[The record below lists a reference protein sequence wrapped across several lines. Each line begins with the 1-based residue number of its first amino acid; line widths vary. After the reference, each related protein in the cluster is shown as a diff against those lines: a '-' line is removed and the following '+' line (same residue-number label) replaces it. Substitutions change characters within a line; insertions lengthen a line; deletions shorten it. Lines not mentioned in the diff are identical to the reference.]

1 MIVKELPEY
10 FKLNGEQMERI
21 KELDFLPKAISFEK
35 DEDQNGHIDFIQ
47 AATNC
52 RAENYNLE

>member
-1 MIVKELPEY
+1 MIINELPEY
-10 FKLNGEQMERI
+10 FRLNGDMMEKI

-47 AATNC
+47 AGSNC
-52 RAENYNLE
+52 RA